1 MGFPTARK
9 QSCRKLRS
17 TVSCPMVFSIL
28 SRSFSAAASFLFAS
42 RSAFPCS
49 SNMLDAFST
58 NSAFQL
64 RTMLGFRL
72 FSAAM
77 APSSRSPWST
87 SRTILALN
95 SGVYFP
101 RDIVWTPLVSFGLS
115 YHLHDS
121 LGRGGLF
128 LGDHYNM
135 RLSRDDEL
143 QGESGSI
150 QTQRMMLRQYAA
162 EHGLNVI
169 DEYIDDGWSGTN
181 FDRPDFQRMIDDI
194 EDGKINCVVT
204 KDLSRLGRNYILTGQ
219 YTEIYFPSKGV
230 RYIAVNDNVDTING
244 ENELAPFLNILNE
257 MHARQTS
264 KKVKAA
270 MRTRFANGAHYGAY
284 APLGYVKDPDK
295 KGHLLIDPETRWII
309 EKIFDLAVHGRGA
322 ASITRILVEEKV
334 PTPGWLNFQRYGTFA
349 NIYAGAPEEKA
360 YAWTIA
366 QVKSI
371 LKEETYI
378 GHSVHNKQ
386 TNISFKNKK
395 KVRKPKEE
403 WYRVENTHEAI
414 ISEDVFRQ
422 VQEQICNRRRRQ
434 KNGTTQIFSGL
445 VKCADCGWS
454 LAYGMNS
461 QNKNPYAHYHCSKYG
476 QGLHQCSMHYIRY
489 DVLYAYVL
497 SRLQYWSVLA
507 QQDGDKLLKRL
518 LNASDKERN
527 TARKRQT
534 AELKKAE
541 KRKAEVDTL
550 FAKMYED
557 WSAGR
562 ITEYNF
568 NMLSEKY
575 QGEQRELDV
584 KIERLHEA
592 METAAQ
598 TAVDAEKWIGLMK
611 QYVNPTELTAELLN
625 TLIEKILVHEAVKSE
640 DGSREQEVEIFYR
653 FIGKIE

>member
-1 MGFPTARK
+1 
-9 QSCRKLRS
+9 
-17 TVSCPMVFSIL
+17 
-28 SRSFSAAASFLFAS
+28 
-42 RSAFPCS
+42 
-49 SNMLDAFST
+49 
-58 NSAFQL
+58 
-64 RTMLGFRL
+64 
-72 FSAAM
+72 
-77 APSSRSPWST
+77 
-87 SRTILALN
+87 
-95 SGVYFP
+95 
-101 RDIVWTPLVSFGLS
+101 
-115 YHLHDS
+115 
-121 LGRGGLF
+121 
-128 LGDHYNM
+128 M

-334 PTPGWLNFQRYGTFA
+334 PTPGWLNFQRY
-349 NIYAGAPEEKA
+349 
-360 YAWTIA
+360 
-366 QVKSI
+366 
-371 LKEETYI
+371 
-378 GHSVHNKQ
+378 
-386 TNISFKNKK
+386 
-395 KVRKPKEE
+395 
-403 WYRVENTHEAI
+403 
-414 ISEDVFRQ
+414 
-422 VQEQICNRRRRQ
+422 
-434 KNGTTQIFSGL
+434 GTTQIFSGL